1 MTLKIA
7 RDSDGGR
14 TTPKL
19 SGRVPSA
26 NVEQIREQMN
36 GNVER
41 IVFDLEEVTL
51 VDVDVVRFFGVCEAQ
66 GVEPVNCSPYVRD
79 WIFRERSS
87 EERD

>member
-14 TTPKL
+14 TTLKL
-19 SGRVPSA
+19 SGRVQSA
-26 NVEQIREQMN
+26 NVEQTREQMN

-66 GVEPVNCSPYVRD
+66 GV
-79 WIFRERSS
+79 
-87 EERD
+87 

>member
-1 MTLKIA
+1 MHHASPMTLKIA

-66 GVEPVNCSPYVRD
+66 GV
-79 WIFRERSS
+79 
-87 EERD
+87 